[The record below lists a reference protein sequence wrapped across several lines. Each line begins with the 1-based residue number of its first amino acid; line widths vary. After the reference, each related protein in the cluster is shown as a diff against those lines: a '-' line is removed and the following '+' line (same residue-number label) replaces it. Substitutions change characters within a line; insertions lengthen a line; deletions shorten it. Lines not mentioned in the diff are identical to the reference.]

1 MPLGPKS
8 AIPVL
13 AALWLS
19 VSLQGALAGE
29 FTVEAITIPEMKAVF
44 GQVESRTVVPAR
56 ARIGGT
62 IASIDVTEGSGV
74 TEGAVIGRVV
84 DDKLALQIQAAEARA
99 QQANSQLVKAK
110 ADLDR
115 AQQLVSKGVSSQA
128 QLDQAQSTYDVAVNQ
143 LAAAE
148 ADKAVVRQ
156 QSNEGD
162 ILAPATGRVLTV
174 PITLGSVVLAGE
186 TIARVASGGYYL
198 RLSLPE
204 RHAASIREGDSVMI
218 GGRGLAATDGAGK
231 ATLRTGR
238 IAKVYP
244 EITDG
249 RVTADVEVSDI
260 GDYFVGER
268 TLVSIPI
275 GSRSALA
282 VPPAAV
288 ETRHGLDT
296 VRLASGDAISV
307 ILGEHFVS
315 NGDARVEILTG
326 LKAGDIVT
334 LPDAAQ

>member
-1 MPLGPKS
+1 MFGRAVFPAAFGLLLGG
-8 AIPVL
+8 AIPVAF
-13 AALWLS
+13 AAD
-19 VSLQGALAGE
+19 
-29 FTVEAITIPEMKAVF
+29 FTVKPVTIPEMKAVF

-62 IASIDVTEGSGV
+62 IASIGVTEGSMV
-74 TEGAVIGRVV
+74 TEGAVIGRIV
-84 DDKLALQIQAAEARA
+84 DDKLALKIQAAEARA
-99 QQANSQLVKAK
+99 QQSNSQLTKAK

-115 AQQLVSKGVSSQA
+115 AKLLVAKGVTSPA
-128 QLDQAQSTYDVAVNQ
+128 ALDDAQSNYDVAVNQ
-143 LAAAE
+143 LAADQ
-148 ADKAVVRQ
+148 ADAAVARQ
-156 QSNEGD
+156 QNDEGA

-174 PITLGSVVLAGE
+174 PVTLGSVVLDGE

-204 RHAASIREGDSVMI
+204 RHAVAIHEGASVLI
-218 GGRGLAATDGAGK
+218 GGRGLSTTDSGAAK
-231 ATLRTGR
+231 VLRPGR

-244 EITDG
+244 EISNG
-249 RVTADVEVSDI
+249 LVTADVEVSDI

-275 GSRSALA
+275 GTRNALA

-296 VRLASGDAISV
+296 VRLASGDVVSV
-307 ILGEHFVS
+307 ILGEHFAS

-326 LKAGDIVT
+326 LKAGDVVAV
-334 LPDAAQ
+334 PDAKQ